1 MIQIQRFV
9 NELMT
14 SNCFVVWDDDSR
26 HCVIIDPASE
36 KAEREIQLIE
46 DNKLTLDYILLTHEH
61 TDHTWGVNA
70 LVERYNPEV
79 ICNAACKEAL
89 PKAGD
94 MYFRLYY
101 DDPNYTYAVCK
112 VDHTTEELDNHL
124 VWDGKVIEFIP
135 APGHSAGSICIR
147 LGDKVLSGDTLM
159 QFKPYVNKKSGS
171 KGVLEQ
177 TINCLLEQL
186 PSTTTIFPGHGEIF
200 TLSDYINPF
209 GINK

>member
-79 ICNAACKEAL
+79 ICNTACKDAL
-89 PKAGD
+89 PKSGD

-101 DDPNYTYAVCK
+101 DDPNYTYTVCK

-147 LGDKVLSGDTLM
+147 LGDKVFSGDTLM
-159 QFKPYVNKKSGS
+159 QFKPYVNKKNSS
-171 KGVLEQ
+171 KELLHS
-177 TINCLLEQL
+177 TINNLLNIL
-186 PSTTTIFPGHGEIF
+186 PVFSVVYPGHGDEF
-200 TLSDYINPF
+200 LLSDYKTI
-209 GINK
+209 

>member
-46 DNKLTLDYILLTHEH
+46 ENKLTLDYILLTHEH

-112 VDHTTEELDNHL
+112 VDHTTEELNNHL
-124 VWDGKVIEFIP
+124 VWDGKEIEFIP
-135 APGHSAGSICIR
+135 APGHSAGSVCIR
-147 LGDKVLSGDTLM
+147 LGDKVFSGDTLM

-177 TINCLLEQL
+177 TINTLLETL
-186 PSTTTIFPGHGEIF
+186 PSSTMIYPGHGEAF
-200 TLSDYINPF
+200 VLTDYINPF
-209 GINK
+209 SK